1 MNRQL
6 ASMLLLGVLL
16 SGCAKITADDPAT
29 VNDIGDADVIVLRG
43 TVVSDEL
50 FPVVGAA
57 VTLGELSTVTTDPAG
72 AFEIGDVPLGDYV
85 LTVNATGYEPH
96 TQDVTVSGP
105 ADVLKIALKGIPGN
119 APYAVTM
126 THNGFEACA
135 YALLYSSS
143 PIPGTC
149 PFGDPERSFKVEV
162 ADTWAAGVFE
172 LDWETTDEMIFAAA
186 VSTED
191 PDHGLHRAGCGKQGT
206 TEDWCTAML
215 WGKAPLK
222 IFARPNDTEYAAR
235 YALNG
240 KDVFPGGENF
250 TSYILS
256 GYNGFFQTEINRTFF
271 PVCAAFN
278 GVINAPPSWGCP
290 FGIGVS
296 TGTRITYYHTMF
308 YLATPGGRLE
318 DFSALP
324 DQ

>member
-1 MNRQL
+1 MVRPFVCMVL
-6 ASMLLLGVLL
+6 FGVLF
-16 SGCAKITADDPAT
+16 SGCVKVTADDRSE
-29 VNDIGDADVIVLRG
+29 VQGIGDAELVVLRG

-50 FPVVGAA
+50 FPVVAA
-57 VTLGELSTVTTDPAG
+57 VVTLGDQPAVTTDPAG
-72 AFEIGDVPLGDYV
+72 GFEIGDVPLGEYT
-85 LTVNATGYEPH
+85 LTVNASGYEPH
-96 TQDVTVSGP
+96 SQEVTVNGP
-105 ADVLKIALKGIPGN
+105 TDGLKIALKGIPGD
-119 APYAVTM
+119 APYAVTL

-135 YALLYSSS
+135 YAALYSSS
-143 PIPGTC
+143 GVPGAC

-162 ADTWAAGVFE
+162 ADTWAAGIFE
-172 LDWETTDEMIFAAA
+172 LDWESSDEMIFASA

-191 PDHGLHRAGCGKQGT
+191 PNHGLHRAGCGKQGT

-222 IFARPNDTEYAAR
+222 IVARPNDTEYAAR

-256 GYNGFFQTEINRTFF
+256 GYNGYFQTEINGTFF

-308 YLATPGGRLE
+308 YLASPGGKLE